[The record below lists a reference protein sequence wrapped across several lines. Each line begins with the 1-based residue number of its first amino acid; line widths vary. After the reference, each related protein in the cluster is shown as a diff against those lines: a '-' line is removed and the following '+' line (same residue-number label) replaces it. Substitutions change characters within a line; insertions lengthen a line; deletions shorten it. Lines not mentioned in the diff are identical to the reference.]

1 MRVFRKLDS
10 IFFMFCVICNVCVA
24 QIVYIDNFNYR
35 DFLDFGQNKGVFGV
49 GNNAYNSQIGT
60 QDVTL
65 GSTNIIINGKNS
77 NITLPNTPFINLQS
91 QSNYGNLTHLGNG
104 FVVTANHVISPL
116 TLPTL
121 RQFGV
126 STYNISGENL
136 SGEDYGIS
144 GVYGRDT
151 KFMRFDKY
159 VVEGESSLA
168 QSTFNNMIDDSNTN
182 LQAQN
187 LKDFKAMLEDF
198 KDKDGNIY
206 LYGSGSGSLSLRG
219 NGSSST
225 LDKSDSGERRGGIF
239 GVLSDNGF
247 YLPSL
252 CNNNSSVGCV
262 TSGIAFLMEPNK
274 MFQNVITT
282 GDSGSG
288 IFAYNAKKGEWVLLG
303 VTSEAFGHLGIS
315 QGRYSFV
322 SDKDFNDFRDRFR
335 QDIALNGRSFNANNQ
350 GLESGANFIGFQGNK
365 DIVFSGGG
373 EVLVTSN
380 ILRNISGQSGG
391 FIFTDSANS
400 VTYKFSS
407 VAGQS
412 FYFKGAG
419 LDVGKNVTLEWSLR
433 NESGDI
439 LHKVGEG
446 TLVVKGNYAPL
457 TGQNLGF
464 LKVGQG
470 SVILDSNVKLYE
482 GIYIVS
488 GRGSVELVSG
498 KAEAL
503 GAVKDSSGVTNSYI
517 LTQDSNK
524 NMGIYFGS
532 GGGSFDLKGNSL
544 KLNTIV
550 ANDSNA
556 VILNSSV
563 TKSNLEIEGFGY
575 DTNGNKTQ
583 NKADTLIHAS
593 IGNLPVRDSQGNVTN
608 SNATNIDIV
617 YNGNKDSNA
626 NLIFAN
632 LIFDGN
638 INTKG
643 KLQGNN
649 ANITL
654 QGHATTHAIVSNEN
668 DRNAI
673 IQAHKNAGNPLSSDI
688 DLSKPSSLNQNDYDT
703 REFNFGSGI
712 ILQNSNL
719 NVGRNAILIADIT
732 LDSNSKVTFGNNVRH
747 FIDNKDGA
755 NIHSNGFGYY
765 QKLESGTL
773 SNAAL
778 INNSISYNGVINAVG
793 GVIESSVSHFNATLN
808 LSNSAKL
815 QAEYLTLDSNNSV
828 TFSNSTGEIANLHIK
843 DINSLNNKL
852 NLNNSNLNITKRLI
866 FENANVNLDSIESS
880 LNQSGTTLAKG
891 YDITAFSNAKVSANV
906 LNSNILAYNGGAIS
920 ANILNLSGEK
930 NSIVVYDT
938 GTSVNVADSINASN
952 MESSY
957 IIATNGAKI
966 ESKKL
971 EFNNVKLANF
981 IMNKDSNI
989 IINEILSL
997 KNSSLN
1003 MKLSDNANVK
1013 IKDLNLQDSKD
1024 SILSLQNNARLESNS
1039 LNLNNSLLNLDSKN
1053 ISINEIN
1060 LENNSTLNYNVDS
1073 KTTKSIT
1080 LDNGSNLSFNADT
1093 TNIQNVTL
1101 SNNSTARFNEFS
1113 YQTQQISTD
1122 SNSALYFNSLNVGK
1136 NSKILNANANIT
1148 QNLNLN
1154 DVGVLSGNNGN
1165 NGNNAAENR
1174 YHALNILQN
1183 LDLESSAKINVTF
1196 DKSVLNETNSNVEMG
1211 KFYTLLSA
1219 GNLNDN
1225 RIDKKINFT
1234 FADASKSFFM
1244 VSKVENN
1251 SIFIKFLESN
1261 PKTFIEVN
1269 KRINPVYSD
1278 IARILIEHNA
1288 NDSIL
1293 DNAVSTDDYDKLNV
1307 YLSNIESNLNALSK
1321 NDLRKINTNI
1331 LFANNHSINTRV
1343 NYVRYADRF
1352 HNFPQDSN
1360 TQDSILQDSI
1370 PQDSI
1375 SNTAQNAT
1383 FSNIYQ
1389 TTLSKASKTQ
1399 TATFSN
1405 AALAL
1410 NDTNSNITSDIPSPS
1425 PLADSIN
1432 TAYKKPA
1439 YRPLILTN
1447 TNAQNNAWGGI
1458 SAGYFGGESSMGFYS
1473 MNVGYDRLIK
1483 DALVGVMAGYGSS
1496 SATLNSLK
1504 DSSHLLNLG
1513 IYTHI
1518 PLQNHELASNLNAL
1532 VTFSNKTL
1540 KDDNANSVNFATLW
1554 NTYYKYAFNFGDKNL
1569 RQSVKPVALFDMGF
1583 NHVGEVKGSV
1593 YKMESYNDFSLELG
1607 AGVEYTLARKNLF
1620 FSAQILARQPL
1631 FHSKDSINLTL
1642 ANAITTINYNLRS
1655 DTTAFELAL
1664 SGAHTFKERFY
1675 MQYALLNLVD
1685 LNSNFAFK
1693 ADIKFGFLF

>member
-1 MRVFRKLDS
+1 MAMELH
-10 IFFMFCVICNVCVA
+10 A
-24 QIVYIDNFNYR
+24 QRIVIDNFNYR
-35 DFLDFGQNKGVFGV
+35 DFLDFGQNKGSFSID
-49 GNNAYNSQIGT
+49 SQ
-60 QDVTL
+60 
-65 GSTNIIINGKNS
+65 NIAIAGKESSLN
-77 NITLPNTPFINLQS
+77 LPNTPFVDFS
-91 QSNYGNLTHLGNG
+91 AASNFGSLTHIGRG
-104 FVVTANHVISPL
+104 FVASANHVNNFDSIEQWRTWGL
-116 TLPTL
+116 
-121 RQFGV
+121 
-126 STYNISGENL
+126 STYNITREGGMSNP
-136 SGEDYGIS
+136 YGA
-144 GVYGRDT
+144 DN
-151 KFMRFDKY
+151 KFLRMDKY
-159 VVEGESSLA
+159 IVEGEANLA
-168 QSTFNNMIDDSNTN
+168 DSAFQNTLDFSDTAAQKLN
-182 LQAQN
+182 LQAFDKL
-187 LKDFKAMLEDF
+187 LKNYENTEGK
-198 KDKDGNIY
+198 IH
-206 LYGSGSGSLSLRG
+206 LYISGSGALSLYDKNG
-219 NGSSST
+219 NATGS
-225 LDKSDSGERRGGIF
+225 LQLEGSGERRGGGI
-239 GVLSDNGF
+239 GVLDE
-247 YLPSL
+247 SL
-252 CNNNSSVGCV
+252 TNYNKTQLCDWCT
-262 TSGIAFLMEPNK
+262 TSGIDFLYVPDGEFRNASSS
-274 MFQNVITT
+274 

-288 IFAYNAKKGEWVLLG
+288 IYAYDNAAKEWVLLG
-303 VTSEAFGHLGIS
+303 VLSRLPYTGSIPSRYAFVAKS
-315 QGRYSFV
+315 
-322 SDKDFNDFRDRFR
+322 DFNDYKANFE
-335 QDIALNGRSFNANNQ
+335 QGVNLALKAWNANNQ

-391 FIFTDSANS
+391 FIFADSANS

-446 TLVVKGNYAPL
+446 TLVVKSNYTPL
-457 TGQNLGF
+457 AGQNLGF

-488 GRGSVELVSG
+488 GRGGVELVSG

-503 GAVKDSSGVTNSYI
+503 GAIKDSNVTNSYI

-532 GGGSFDLKGNSL
+532 GGGSLDLKGNSL
-544 KLNTIV
+544 RLNTIA

-583 NKADTLIHAS
+583 NKTDTLIHAS
-593 IGNLPVRDSQGNVTN
+593 IGNLPTRDSQGNVTN

-617 YNGNKDSNA
+617 YNGNKDSGA

-638 INTKG
+638 INTSG

-654 QGHATTHAIVSNEN
+654 QGHATTHAIVSNEA

-719 NVGRNAILIADIT
+719 NVGRNAILSADIT

-778 INNSISYNGVINAVG
+778 INNSISYNGVINALG
-793 GVIESSVSHFNATLN
+793 GVIESSISHFNATLN
-808 LSNSAKL
+808 LSNNATL

-880 LNQSGTTLAKG
+880 LNQSGASLSKG

-920 ANILNLSGEK
+920 ANLLNLSGEK
-930 NSIVVYDT
+930 NSIVVYDA
-938 GTSVNVADSINASN
+938 GTSVNVADSINASD

-989 IINEILSL
+989 IINETLSL

-1013 IKDLNLQDSKD
+1013 IKDLSLQDSKD
-1024 SILSLQNNARLESNS
+1024 SVLSLQNNARLESNS

-1053 ISINEIN
+1053 IIINEIN
-1060 LENNSTLNYNVDS
+1060 LKNNSTLNYNADS

-1136 NSKILNANANIT
+1136 NSKILNANANIL
-1148 QNLNLN
+1148 QDLNLN
-1154 DVGVLSGNNGN
+1154 DVGILGGN

-1174 YHALNILQN
+1174 YHALNISQN
-1183 LDLESSAKINVTF
+1183 LNLESSAKINVTF

-1269 KRINPVYSD
+1269 KRINPAYSD
-1278 IARILIEHNA
+1278 IARILIEHNP

-1331 LFANNHSINTRV
+1331 LFSNNTSINSRV
-1343 NYVRYADRF
+1343 SSVRFA
-1352 HNFPQDSN
+1352 HKM
-1360 TQDSILQDSI
+1360 
-1370 PQDSI
+1370 
-1375 SNTAQNAT
+1375 QNME
-1383 FSNIYQ
+1383 S
-1389 TTLSKASKTQ
+1389 
-1399 TATFSN
+1399 
-1405 AALAL
+1405 ALAL
-1410 NDTNSNITSDIPSPS
+1410 NILDSKNIKVATDAQTPNPLKDSIESN
-1425 PLADSIN
+1425 LQNYKADSIAQDFIESKN
-1432 TAYKKPA
+1432 AKITKQSK
-1439 YRPLILTN
+1439 YRPLILN
-1447 TNAQNNAWGGI
+1447 DALNNAWGSV
-1458 SAGYFGGESSMGFYS
+1458 SAGYFGGKSSMGFYS

-1483 DALVGVMAGYGSS
+1483 DTLVGVMAGYGSS
-1496 SATLNSLK
+1496 NATLNALQ
-1504 DSSHLLNLG
+1504 DSSHIANFAL
-1513 IYTHI
+1513 YTHAPI
-1518 PLQNHELASNLNAL
+1518 NNHEIASNLNMSAI
-1532 VTFSNKTL
+1532 FSKKTL
-1540 KDDNANSVNFATLW
+1540 STKSLDSVTSDLANSTNFGLLW
-1554 NTYYKYAFNFGDKNL
+1554 NLYYKYAFNLSAIKGFY
-1569 RQSVKPVALFDMGF
+1569 QSIKPVAMMSVSAQ
-1583 NHVGEVKGSV
+1583 NVGAVRGSM
-1593 YKMESYNDFSLELG
+1593 YKMQGYSDFASEIGVGLEYVIG
-1607 AGVEYTLARKNLF
+1607 KSNMYY
-1620 FSAQILARQPL
+1620 SAQILARQGL
-1631 FHSKDSINLTL
+1631 FHTIDSINLSL
-1642 ANAITTINYNLRS
+1642 SNATGSISYALRD
-1655 DTTAFELAL
+1655 DTTAFELNLNA
-1664 SGAHTFKERFY
+1664 AHNVKDRIY
-1675 MQYALLNLVD
+1675 MQYNFASLVD
-1685 LNSNFAFK
+1685 IAGNYGIKGEL
-1693 ADIKFGFLF
+1693 KFGVLF